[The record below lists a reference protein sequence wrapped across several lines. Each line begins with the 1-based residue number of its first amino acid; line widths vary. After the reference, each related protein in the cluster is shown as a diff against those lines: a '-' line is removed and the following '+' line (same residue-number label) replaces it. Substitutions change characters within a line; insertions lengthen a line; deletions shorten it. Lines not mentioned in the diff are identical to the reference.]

1 MPTLLA
7 FKETALPAQLQAN
20 ALYFVAP
27 PARPGYVEIYVT
39 DSAGDAVRRVID
51 QATIQG
57 MIDAAIAGGT
67 GGGVIVD
74 DIAARNALEA
84 TNALQVLV
92 IDASA
97 DPTVTTGAATYVWR
111 ETSNAWIKIS
121 EAESMDLSLSWVAL
135 SGRPSSTPANIDAA
149 VTSRHTHT
157 NATQL
162 GQIGED
168 GDQNLTYRGARP
180 GVAWNSTG
188 W

>member
-7 FKETALPAQLQAN
+7 FKETALPAELQAN
-20 ALYFVAP
+20 AIYFVAP

-39 DSAGDAVRRVID
+39 DAAGGAARRVID

-57 MIDAAIAGGT
+57 MIDAAIAAGT

-74 DIAARNALEA
+74 DIAARDALDA

-97 DPTVTTGAATYVWR
+97 DPTVTSGAATYVWR
-111 ETSNAWIKIS
+111 EATSAWVKIS
-121 EAESMDLSLSWVAL
+121 EAESMDLSLSWSAL

-149 VTSRHTHT
+149 VAARHSHA

-162 GQIGED
+162 DLIGED
-168 GDQNLTYRGARP
+168 EDQNLTYRGQRP

>member
-1 MPTLLA
+1 MPTLRVY
-7 FKETALPAQLQAN
+7 KETALPSELQAN

-27 PARPGYVEIYVT
+27 SARPGYVEIYVT
-39 DSAGDAVRRVID
+39 NAAGDAARRVID

-57 MIDAAIAGGT
+57 MIDAAVAGGT

-97 DPTVTTGAATYVWR
+97 DPTVTSGAATYVWR
-111 ETSNAWIKIS
+111 ESTGTWIKIS
-121 EAESMDLSLSWVAL
+121 EAESMDLSLSWSTL
-135 SGRPSSTPANIDAA
+135 SGRPTSTPANIDAA
-149 VTSRHTHT
+149 VAARHVHA

-162 GQIGED
+162 DLIGED
-168 GDQNLTYRGARP
+168 GDQNLTYRGQRP